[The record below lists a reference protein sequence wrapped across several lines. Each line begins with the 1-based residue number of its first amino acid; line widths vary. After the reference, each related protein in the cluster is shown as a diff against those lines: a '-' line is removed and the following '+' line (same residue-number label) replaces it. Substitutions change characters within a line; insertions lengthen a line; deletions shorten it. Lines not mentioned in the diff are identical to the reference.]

1 MGKRHSKAKRSS
13 NQPADESRQPKT
25 RSPPPPSP
33 APLDDEPVS
42 TPPYV
47 LKSATEGSN
56 GEGTEAAAVSL
67 PLGRYSDFGRIMEY
81 VSNPEA
87 LAVAALIY
95 ETDKDVVWTLILG
108 QTLFFCWEEWSTRDP
123 TPVPKGPHILRRSTA
138 GIVQRALGRLTAAEV
153 LPLDGRSLNERGV
166 LWLSEALVIRKDLNI
181 VDLSFNALT
190 PTAVRYICE
199 CFRASGI
206 EALYLG
212 NNKLGDEGAELIAQ
226 LLIENGKIRR
236 LNLSANGITDKGLM
250 AIADALVVRRRNR
263 ILESTTPANDEPQ
276 DRSELPQEG
285 AEAPEPERCELASLS
300 FTNNKGITTNGIA
313 MFQAKVKMDADFR
326 GCGTES
332 RHGIV
337 YAGQGFV

>member
-1 MGKRHSKAKRSS
+1 M
-13 NQPADESRQPKT
+13 
-25 RSPPPPSP
+25 
-33 APLDDEPVS
+33 
-42 TPPYV
+42 
-47 LKSATEGSN
+47 
-56 GEGTEAAAVSL
+56 
-67 PLGRYSDFGRIMEY
+67 YSDFGRIMEY

-87 LAVAALIY
+87 LAVAALIH

-123 TPVPKGPHILRRSTA
+123 TPVPKGPHILSRSTA

-153 LPLDGRSLNERGV
+153 LPLDGRRLNERGV

-190 PTAVRYICE
+190 PVAVRYLCE
-199 CFRASGI
+199 CFRASAI

-212 NNKLGDEGAELIAQ
+212 NNKLGDEGAALIAQ
-226 LLIENGKIRR
+226 LLIENGRIRR
-236 LNLSANGITDKGLM
+236 LNLSANGITDKGVM

-263 ILESTTPANDEPQ
+263 ILEATPPPQSQSQYQEGDGDEP
-276 DRSELPQEG
+276 PQHHESPDSLETDG
-285 AEAPEPERCELASLS
+285 GMERCELASLS
-300 FTNNKGITTNGIA
+300 FTNNKGITLEGIE
-313 MFQAKVKMDADFR
+313 MFHAKVKMDADFR
-326 GCGTES
+326 GCGSES